1 MSNQTRDPIRV
12 VALCG
17 SLRTKSL
24 TRLALNIALQGAA
37 EIGADTQLLDL
48 ADYELVFCAGKENE
62 DSYPPDVIKLRQEVK
77 QAQGIV
83 LGTPEYHGGYSG
95 ILKNALDL
103 MGFSEFQGKVLGLVG
118 VAGGQTGA
126 INSLNGLRTVGRSLR
141 AWVVPSQ
148 VSISEAWRVFDD
160 AGQIKDEKL
169 AHQLREVGRQV
180 ARFAYLHTSDHA
192 KQFLAGW
199 EGARQNPGGE

>member
-1 MSNQTRDPIRV
+1 
-12 VALCG
+12 
-17 SLRTKSL
+17 
-24 TRLALNIALQGAA
+24 LNIALQGAA
-37 EIGADTQLLDL
+37 EVGADTQLLDL
-48 ADYELVFCAGKENE
+48 VHYELIFCDGKEDE
-62 DSYPPDVIKLRQEVK
+62 DSYPPDVFKLREEVQ
-77 QAQGIV
+77 QAQGII

-141 AWVVPSQ
+141 AWVIPSQ

-160 AGQIKDEKL
+160 SGQIKNDEL
-169 AHQLREVGRQV
+169 ENQLREVGRQV

-192 KQFLAGW
+192 KQFLERW
-199 EGARQNPGGE
+199 EAARQNPGGE